1 MSWADDYVDHL
12 LDGYWGDCPNPNKQ
26 YNKKSKQ
33 MTQRLQVGDLVR
45 KKYGTKAIEVV
56 QEYGNHFYGR
66 YVHSGASSGRLS
78 IGDVVRVENQT
89 VETKGQENMKGK
101 LFQTKEADV
110 RFGIGLAVNSRGE
123 YVLEIKGT
131 GDLVAFN
138 KKDIELVMPFTY
150 SVQFNGAGTEYSYL
164 GREGAVQPGDLLLKT
179 DGTKGITIAQVTAVN
194 TKSEKATKYFEGV
207 KIKTEALNNDSD

>member
-12 LDGYWGDCPNPNKQ
+12 LDGYWGDRPDPKKQ
-26 YNKKSKQ
+26 HNKKSKK
-33 MTQRLQVGDLVR
+33 MTQQLQVGDLVR
-45 KKYGTKAIEVV
+45 KKYGSKAIEVV

-207 KIKTEALNNDSD
+207 KIKTEVLNNDSD

>member
-12 LDGYWGDCPNPNKQ
+12 LDGYWGDRPNPNKQ
-26 YNKKSKQ
+26 HNKKSKQ

-45 KKYGTKAIEVV
+45 KKYGSKAIEVV

-207 KIKTEALNNDSD
+207 KIKTEVLNNDSD